1 MALALKN
8 MAKGYYL
15 KGKYIDAVKTWQQA
29 LDVFKLVGD
38 KTGVANMLGKQVAVY
53 FKQGG

>member
-1 MALALKN
+1 MG
-8 MAKGYYL
+8 KGYYL